1 MTDLPNIPDPWGD
14 VEIPKPSDGWWQRVP
29 VLNELH
35 KLLSSAEPVNWELA
49 RQVGVALASEN
60 EPQDAPRGAPQEDA
74 PRGAPQEGIDRKEQE
89 LEAITRAAAVEA
101 EEFSELTAGSV
112 AEVEVVSRAEWVEAN
127 IETFRAVMNPL
138 AKKLTPAGADLAMLG
153 QGAQVLT
160 QISGVFM
167 GLQTGFVLGYM
178 GQHVIGQYELALP
191 AASPQRLLYVA
202 GNLERMER
210 DWDLDPKQFRY
221 WVALHEVTHH
231 LVFSRPWVQQYF
243 TSQLQTLIES
253 LDFDPARMQT
263 AFEGLE
269 MLDPERLAETLNDPD
284 RLIQAASTPLSNDAT
299 RRLQAFMTLAEGYA
313 TFVMDAVGA
322 RLLSEHPKLREA
334 TDRRRQSV
342 SPGDALLERLLG
354 LELKRR
360 QYEDGAKFCRY
371 VAGMHDVASLN
382 RVWVNPQMLPTGDEL
397 ADPDA
402 WIARVLDA
410 G

>member
-1 MTDLPNIPDPWGD
+1 VSDLPDQTPDPFANI
-14 VEIPKPSDGWWQRVP
+14 EIPKPSDGWWQRVP

-35 KLLSSAEPVNWELA
+35 KLLSSNEPVNWELA

-60 EPQDAPRGAPQEDA
+60 EPAVPDRH
-74 PRGAPQEGIDRKEQE
+74 EGE
-89 LEAITRAAAVEA
+89 LEAITRAAGVEA
-101 EEFSELTAGSV
+101 EEFSGLVAGSV
-112 AEVEVVSRAEWVEAN
+112 ADVKVVSRSEWVDAN
-127 IETFRAVMNPL
+127 LETFRFVMNPL
-138 AKKLTPAGADLAMLG
+138 AKKLSGGGADLAMLG
-153 QGAQVLT
+153 PGAQVLT

-167 GLQTGFVLGYM
+167 GLQTGMVLGYM

-191 AASPQRLLYVA
+191 AASPSQLLFVA
-202 GNLERMER
+202 SNLEQIER

-221 WVALHEVTHH
+221 WIALHEVTHH
-231 LVFSRPWVQQYF
+231 LVFSRPWVQQYYR
-243 TSQLQTLIES
+243 SQLQTLIDS

-284 RLIQAASTPLSNDAT
+284 RLIQAAATPLSNDAT
-299 RRLQAFMTLAEGYA
+299 RRLQAFMTMAEGYA

-322 RLLSEHPKLREA
+322 KVLSEHPKLKEA
-334 TDRRRQSV
+334 TERRRQSI

-360 QYEDGAKFCRY
+360 QIEDGVKFCRY
-371 VAGMHDVASLN
+371 VAGMHDVESVN
-382 RVWVNPQMLPTGDEL
+382 RVWENPETLPTMDEL
-397 ADPDA
+397 ATPDA
-402 WIARVLDA
+402 WITRVLE